1 MIDIRKPTLADLP
14 ELSGLFDLYRIYY
27 KKETDLKAAER
38 FLKER
43 IEKNE
48 SVIFVATSD
57 GKLVGF
63 TQLYP
68 LFSSTRMKRLWLLN
82 DLYVAQEFRGKG
94 ASRKLLEAAKDLA
107 RTTDAAE
114 LLLETEKTNTI
125 GNSLYP
131 SAGFELYEENNFYW
145 WQNR

>member
-1 MIDIRKPTLADLP
+1 MINIRKPTLTDLP

-107 RTTDAAE
+107 RTTDAAG

>member
-107 RTTDAAE
+107 RTTDAAG

>member
-1 MIDIRKPTLADLP
+1 MINIRKPTLTDLP

-107 RTTDAAE
+107 RTTDAAG

-131 SAGFELYEENNFYW
+131 SAGFELYEGNNFYW